1 MTRLKTAQFVVPL
14 IALGKWK
21 VFAGLQIHAKTILT
35 HTNKAGKALEED
47 AQGEYTRRVSKTRKA
62 RRHVRHK
69 GV

>member
-1 MTRLKTAQFVVPL
+1 MPL

-47 AQGEYTRRVSKTRKA
+47 AQGEYTRHVSKTRKA

-69 GV
+69 DT